1 MRRARLLITG
11 RVQGVLFRRY
21 AEKQARE
28 LSITGRVK
36 NTLDGDVEIVCEG
49 KEEDLVSFIS
59 LMRKGPS
66 MARVRD
72 VQIEYEEYK
81 GEWDDIQIREFG
93 F

>member
-21 AEKQARE
+21 AEKQAKE
-28 LSITGRVK
+28 LSITGWVK

-59 LMRKGPS
+59 LMRQGPP
-66 MARVRD
+66 MAQVKD
-72 VQIEYEEYK
+72 VQVEYKEYK